1 MNDYFIYFIGLIA
14 QLLFSLRLLIQ
25 WVFSEKENKV
35 VTPTFFWIVS
45 LIASFLF
52 FIYGYL
58 RNDFAIMLGQF
69 ITYYIYIRNL
79 QLQNQWNILQKGIQV
94 VFIYFPLIVLS
105 IKLLRGEFDFSQLFN
120 QDFIPIWLLSLGI
133 ISQLIFT
140 LRFIF
145 QWIISEKNKFSQL
158 PETFWVLSIVGS
170 ILILV
175 YSIFRKDPI
184 LFIGHTFGIII
195 YIRNLMILKKYNHFF
210 F

>member
-1 MNDYFIYFIGLIA
+1 MNDYFVYSICLIA

-25 WVFSEKENKV
+25 WLFSEKENKV
-35 VTPTFFWIVS
+35 VTPVLFWIVS

-79 QLQNQWNILQKGIQV
+79 QLQNQWNRLQKGIKIG
-94 VFIYFPLIVLS
+94 FINFPLIVLLIS
-105 IKLLRGEFDFSQLFN
+105 FLKGEFDFSQLFN
-120 QDFIPIWLLSLGI
+120 RNFIPFWLLALGI

-140 LRFIF
+140 LRFII

-158 PETFWVLSIVGS
+158 PNTFWILSIVGS
-170 ILILV
+170 VLILI

-184 LFIGHTFGIII
+184 LFIGHAFGIII
-195 YIRNLMILKKYNHFF
+195 YCRNLIILKNHN
-210 F
+210 

>member
-1 MNDYFIYFIGLIA
+1 MNDYFIYSIGLIA

-25 WVFSEKENKV
+25 WGFSEKENKV

-52 FIYGYL
+52 FIYGFL

-79 QLQNQWNILQKGIQV
+79 QLQNQWNRLQKGIQV
-94 VFIYFPLIVLS
+94 VFINFPLIVLS
-105 IKLLRGEFDFSQLFN
+105 ITLLRGEFDFSQLFN

-158 PETFWVLSIVGS
+158 PETFWVLSLVGS

-175 YSIFRKDPI
+175 YSIYRKDPI

-195 YIRNLMILKKYNHFF
+195 YSRNLMILKKHN
-210 F
+210 

>member
-1 MNDYFIYFIGLIA
+1 MNDYFIYSIGLTA

-25 WVFSEKENKV
+25 WLFSEKENKV
-35 VTPTFFWIVS
+35 VAPTFFWIVS
-45 LIASFLF
+45 LIASILF
-52 FIYGYL
+52 FMYGYL

-79 QLQNQWNILQKGIQV
+79 QLQNQWNRLQKGIQV
-94 VFIYFPLIVLS
+94 VFINFPLIVLS
-105 IKLLRGEFDFSQLFN
+105 ITLLRGEFDFLQLFN

-158 PETFWVLSIVGS
+158 PETFWVLSLVGS

-175 YSIFRKDPI
+175 YSIYRKDPI

-195 YIRNLMILKKYNHFF
+195 YSRNLMILKKHN
-210 F
+210 

>member
-14 QLLFSLRLLIQ
+14 QFLFSLRLIIQ
-25 WVFSEKENKV
+25 WLFSEKENKV
-35 VTPTFFWIVS
+35 VTPIFFWIVS

-52 FIYGYL
+52 FMYGYL

-79 QLQNQWNILQKGIQV
+79 QLQNQWNRLQKGIQI
-94 VFIYFPLIVLS
+94 VFINFPLIVLL
-105 IKLLRGEFDFSQLFN
+105 ITLLRGEFDFSQLFN

-158 PETFWVLSIVGS
+158 PETFWVLSLVGS
-170 ILILV
+170 ILILI
-175 YSIFRKDPI
+175 YSLFRKDPI

-195 YIRNLMILKKYNHFF
+195 YSRNLIILKKHN
-210 F
+210 

>member
-1 MNDYFIYFIGLIA
+1 MNDYFIYTIGLIA
-14 QLLFSLRLLIQ
+14 QLLFSLRLLVQ
-25 WVFSEKENKV
+25 WIFSEKENEV

-79 QLQNQWNILQKGIQV
+79 QLQNKWNRLQKGIKIG
-94 VFIYFPLIVLS
+94 FINFPLIVLL
-105 IKLLRGEFDFSQLFN
+105 ITFLKGEFNFSQLFN
-120 QDFIPIWLLSLGI
+120 QDFIPIWLLALGI
-133 ISQLIFT
+133 VSQLIFT
-140 LRFIF
+140 LRFII

-158 PETFWVLSIVGS
+158 PNTFWILSLVGS
-170 ILILV
+170 VLILI

-184 LFIGHTFGIII
+184 LFIGHAFGIII
-195 YIRNLMILKKYNHFF
+195 YCRNLIILKNHN
-210 F
+210 

>member
-1 MNDYFIYFIGLIA
+1 MNDYFIYSIGLTA

-25 WVFSEKENKV
+25 WLFSEKENKV
-35 VTPTFFWIVS
+35 VTPILFWIVS

-79 QLQNQWNILQKGIQV
+79 QLQNQWNRLQKGIQI
-94 VFIYFPLIVLS
+94 VFINFPLIVLL
-105 IKLLRGEFDFSQLFN
+105 ITFLRGEFDFSQLFN
-120 QDFIPIWLLSLGI
+120 QDFIPIWLLALGI
-133 ISQLIFT
+133 VSQLIFT

-145 QWIISEKNKFSQL
+145 QWIISEKNKLSQL
-158 PETFWVLSIVGS
+158 PSSFWIISTVGS
-170 ILILV
+170 VIILI

-195 YIRNLMILKKYNHFF
+195 YCRNLMILKKHN
-210 F
+210 

>member
-1 MNDYFIYFIGLIA
+1 MNDYFIYTIGLIA
-14 QLLFSLRLLIQ
+14 QLLFSLRLLVQ
-25 WVFSEKENKV
+25 WIFSEKENEV

-79 QLQNQWNILQKGIQV
+79 QLQNKWNRLQKGIKIG
-94 VFIYFPLIVLS
+94 FINFPLIVLL
-105 IKLLRGEFDFSQLFN
+105 ITFLKGEFDFSQLFN
-120 QDFIPIWLLSLGI
+120 HNFIPFWLLALGI
-133 ISQLIFT
+133 VSQLIFT

-158 PETFWVLSIVGS
+158 PNTFWVLSIAGSVLILIYS
-170 ILILV
+170 IL
-175 YSIFRKDPI
+175 RKDPI
-184 LFIGHTFGIII
+184 LFIGHAFGIII
-195 YIRNLMILKKYNHFF
+195 YSRNLMILKKRN
-210 F
+210 

>member
-1 MNDYFIYFIGLIA
+1 MNDYFIYTIGLIA
-14 QLLFSLRLLIQ
+14 QLLFSLRLLVQ
-25 WVFSEKENKV
+25 WIFSEKENEV

-79 QLQNQWNILQKGIQV
+79 QLQNKWNRLQKGIKIG
-94 VFIYFPLIVLS
+94 FINFPLIVLL
-105 IKLLRGEFDFSQLFN
+105 ITFLKGEFDFSQLFN
-120 QDFIPIWLLSLGI
+120 QNFIPFWLLALGI

-158 PETFWVLSIVGS
+158 PNTFWILSIIGS
-170 ILILV
+170 VLILI

-184 LFIGHTFGIII
+184 LFIGHAFGVII
-195 YIRNLMILKKYNHFF
+195 YCRNLMILKKRN
-210 F
+210 

>member
-1 MNDYFIYFIGLIA
+1 MNDYFIYSIGLTA

-25 WVFSEKENKV
+25 WLFSEKENKV

-52 FIYGYL
+52 FMYGYL

-79 QLQNQWNILQKGIQV
+79 QLQNQWNRLQKGIK
-94 VFIYFPLIVLS
+94 IGIINFPLIVLL
-105 IKLLRGEFDFSQLFN
+105 ITLLRGEFDFSQLFN

-158 PETFWVLSIVGS
+158 PETFWVLSLVGS
-170 ILILV
+170 ILILI
-175 YSIFRKDPI
+175 YSLFRKDPI

-195 YIRNLMILKKYNHFF
+195 YSRNLIILKKHN
-210 F
+210 

>member
-1 MNDYFIYFIGLIA
+1 MNDYFIYSIGLIA

-25 WVFSEKENKV
+25 WLFSEKENKV
-35 VTPTFFWIVS
+35 VTPVLFWIVS

-79 QLQNQWNILQKGIQV
+79 QLQNQWNRLRKGIQI
-94 VFIYFPLIVLS
+94 VFINFPLIVLL
-105 IKLLRGEFDFSQLFN
+105 ITFLRGEFDFSQLFN
-120 QDFIPIWLLSLGI
+120 QNFIPVWLLALGI
-133 ISQLIFT
+133 VSQLIFT

-145 QWIISEKNKFSQL
+145 QWIISEKNKLSQL
-158 PETFWVLSIVGS
+158 PSAFWVLSTVGS
-170 ILILV
+170 VIILI

-184 LFIGHTFGIII
+184 LFIGHAFGIII
-195 YIRNLMILKKYNHFF
+195 YCRNLMILKKHN
-210 F
+210 

>member
-1 MNDYFIYFIGLIA
+1 MNDYFIYSIGSIA

-25 WVFSEKENKV
+25 WLFSEKENKV
-35 VTPTFFWIVS
+35 VTPVLFWILS
-45 LIASFLF
+45 LIASFIF

-79 QLQNQWNILQKGIQV
+79 QLQNQWNRLQKGIQI
-94 VFIYFPLIVLS
+94 VFINFPLIVLL
-105 IKLLRGEFDFSQLFN
+105 ITFLRGEFDFSQLFN
-120 QDFIPIWLLSLGI
+120 QNFIPFWLLALGI

-140 LRFIF
+140 LRFII

-158 PETFWVLSIVGS
+158 PNTFWILSLVGS
-170 ILILV
+170 VLILI

-184 LFIGHTFGIII
+184 LFIGHAFGIII
-195 YIRNLMILKKYNHFF
+195 YCRNLIILKNHN
-210 F
+210 

>member
-1 MNDYFIYFIGLIA
+1 MNDYFIYSIGLIA

-25 WVFSEKENKV
+25 WGFSEKENKV

-52 FIYGYL
+52 FIYGFL
-58 RNDFAIMLGQF
+58 RNDFAIMLGQI

-79 QLQNQWNILQKGIQV
+79 QLQNQWNRLQKGIQV
-94 VFIYFPLIVLS
+94 VFINFPLIVLS
-105 IKLLRGEFDFSQLFN
+105 ITLLRGEFDFSQLFN

-158 PETFWVLSIVGS
+158 PETFWVLSLVGS

-175 YSIFRKDPI
+175 YSIYRKDPI

-195 YIRNLMILKKYNHFF
+195 YSRNLMILKKHN
-210 F
+210 